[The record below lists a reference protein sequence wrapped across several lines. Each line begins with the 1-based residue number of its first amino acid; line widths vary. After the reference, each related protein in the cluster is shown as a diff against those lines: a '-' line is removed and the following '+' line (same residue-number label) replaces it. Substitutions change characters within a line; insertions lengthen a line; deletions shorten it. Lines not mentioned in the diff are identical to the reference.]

1 MKKCISSE
9 KYWYIDIIWGMIS
22 DFFAHKLGLNLRNY
36 KQMCSLCLV
45 FYMSSYR
52 GQFSSSKNNSWLF
65 LIFMCCCEH
74 GDVRKTLS
82 YYDWVLAIAAH
93 LIRYFISS
101 YSKKTVLHWPWSC
114 YVKFKSKFVTGHVLN
129 SRVINWIY
137 DFTKISTLVQ
147 FV

>member
-1 MKKCISSE
+1 MIT
-9 KYWYIDIIWGMIS
+9 DI
-22 DFFAHKLGLNLRNY
+22 FAHKLGLNWRIY

-52 GQFSSSKNNSWLF
+52 GQFSSCKNDSWLF
-65 LIFMCCCEH
+65 LMFMFWCEH

-101 YSKKTVLHWPWSC
+101 YSKKTVLHWPRSC
-114 YVKFKSKFVTGHVLN
+114 YVKFKSKSVTGHVLN

-137 DFTKISTLVQ
+137 DSTRKFQHSCSLI
-147 FV
+147 